1 MCGVMH
7 RGTWKWLSTVHFFAL
22 LLLSS
27 APSSQLMTRTTH
39 HMLLLYVHVI
49 LWMFLL
55 HISLLVPC
63 YISNIGLCRT
73 DGLTDMDRQTQGHS
87 IYAIYARW
95 PGLLVYIGLSICP
108 LQANVVSEALSRA
121 LHKQCLFAVSGFV
134 VSCQRYVEIAIER
147 VAKCTWSGKNLQLLT
162 HNSIY
167 KYIL

>member
-1 MCGVMH
+1 MH

-39 HMLLLYVHVI
+39 HMLLLYVQVI

-73 DGLTDMDRQTQGHS
+73 DGLTDIDRQTQGHS
-87 IYAIYARW
+87 VYAIYAVAW
-95 PGLLVYIGLSICP
+95 SACLHWSIHLSFTSQCCIRGTEQSIAQAVPLCSEWFRSFMPKIC
-108 LQANVVSEALSRA
+108 
-121 LHKQCLFAVSGFV
+121 
-134 VSCQRYVEIAIER
+134 
-147 VAKCTWSGKNLQLLT
+147 
-162 HNSIY
+162 
-167 KYIL
+167 